1 MNKSEAGN
9 RSNFFEEAKAGYIL
23 SFASTESFTAKANTN
38 CCAFLERL
46 ITESCQD

>member
-9 RSNFFEEAKAGYIL
+9 RSSFFEEAKTCYIL

-38 CCAFLERL
+38 CYAFLERL